1 MKTRKDLASPWGV
14 RLYFEESEFETM
26 MADVLFRAGPEAFIE
41 GRGVDVDLVLFKVYG
56 LEADYIDLP
65 HGVLGRTL
73 FRRDGSAQ
81 IEVSRRLA
89 DVAEAD
95 QLARR
100 RLRTTLAHEG
110 GHVTCH
116 RQLFISDTDSLSLFG
131 DELAEPEKPAILC
144 RESILA
150 TSGYQGEWWEFQ
162 ANRCMASLLLPKHIL
177 IPRVNALLG
186 VFGVSDFA
194 QAQQKGMDEEFIRS
208 LSNTFDVSWQAV
220 LLRLQE
226 LGFVPKAEEL
236 QQGKLDV

>member
-26 MADVLFRAGPEAFIE
+26 MAEVLFKAGPEAFVE
-41 GRGVDVDLVLFKVYG
+41 GLGVNVDLVLFKVYG

-65 HGVLGRTL
+65 DGVLGQTL

-100 RLRTTLAHEG
+100 RLRTTVAHEG

-116 RQLFISDTDSLSLFG
+116 RQLFLSDTDALSLFG
-131 DELAEPEKPAILC
+131 DEPTEPEKPAILC
-144 RESILA
+144 RESSLS
-150 TSGYQGEWWEFQ
+150 TFGYQGEWWEFQ

-177 IPRVNALLG
+177 ISRVKALLE
-186 VFGVSDFA
+186 VFGISDFP

-220 LLRLQE
+220 LMRLQE